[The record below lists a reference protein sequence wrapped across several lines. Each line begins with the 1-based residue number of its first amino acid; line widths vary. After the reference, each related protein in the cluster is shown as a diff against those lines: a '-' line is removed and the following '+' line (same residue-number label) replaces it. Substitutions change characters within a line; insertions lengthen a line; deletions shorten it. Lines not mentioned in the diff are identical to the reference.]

1 MTGKLEEAGALSV
14 AAVLVT
20 LGRERAL
27 KLLAWFDPDEVAYLG
42 EKAGALGSIDRE
54 KLGALTRTFERDFA
68 AGTGLLN
75 GGRSFGSILEET
87 RSGEDDGSAD
97 GFDEP
102 MAPPRDPWAD
112 IASVPVKD
120 LATFLQ
126 SEGVALTA
134 IVATRMEAARTATLL
149 AAFDAPHRAGV
160 MAAMVSAKP
169 SPVALQT
176 ALAVLREAFDLDA
189 DTGGDREGETK
200 LAAML
205 SGLDP
210 ADADATLDNMRP
222 LMDAETIARIVAQ
235 IMRFEDIGHFDLT
248 TRTAITE
255 ASDREQIAI
264 ALADSSPALRESLLE
279 PMGQRARRMVE
290 SAIPPEGNGS
300 SDRRNAAR
308 QTILTT
314 VRTLADAGTITLP
327 VNES

>member
-1 MTGKLEEAGALSV
+1 MAKLEEAGALSV

-27 KLLAWFDPDEVAYLG
+27 KLLAWFDPEEVAYLG

-87 RSGEDDGSAD
+87 RG
-97 GFDEP
+97 DEP
-102 MAPPRDPWAD
+102 DADTDDYEEPAEPPPDPWAS
-112 IASVPVKD
+112 IAAVPVAD
-120 LATFLQ
+120 LAGFLAT
-126 SEGVALTA
+126 EGTALSA
-134 IVATRMEAARTATLL
+134 ITAARLDSANAANLL

-176 ALAVLREAFDLDA
+176 ALAVLREAFGLGTDA
-189 DTGGDREGETK
+189 GGDREGETK

-210 ADADATLDNMRP
+210 ADAEATLDNMRP
-222 LMDAETIARIVAQ
+222 LMDADAIARIVAQ
-235 IMRFEDIGHFDLT
+235 IMRFEDIEHFDLA
-248 TRTAITE
+248 TRTVITE
-255 ASDREQIAI
+255 ASDREEIAL
-264 ALADSSPALRESLLE
+264 ALADSSQPLRESLLE
-279 PMGQRARRMVE
+279 PMGQRARRMAE
-290 SAIPPEGNGS
+290 SAIPPEGSGNQ
-300 SDRRNAAR
+300 DRRNMAR
-308 QTILTT
+308 QTILATIRDLVDT
-314 VRTLADAGTITLP
+314 GKITLP
-327 VNES
+327 VDKD